1 MSLMRQKN
9 TRYLSMKTVKE
20 LIEYLQQFPSN
31 TKIRKTG
38 WDCYNDEPYE
48 GEVKPYTLET
58 KSGKIKGVYF

>member
-1 MSLMRQKN
+1 
-9 TRYLSMKTVKE
+9 MKTVKE

-58 KSGKIKGVYF
+58 IRQRSLLKSKRKIQISMRLQQQ